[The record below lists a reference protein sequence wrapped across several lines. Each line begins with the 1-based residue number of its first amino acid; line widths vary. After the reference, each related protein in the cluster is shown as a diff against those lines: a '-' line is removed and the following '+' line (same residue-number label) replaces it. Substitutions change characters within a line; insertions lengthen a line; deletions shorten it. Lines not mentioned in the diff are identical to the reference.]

1 MKYSFK
7 MPILFPVLFS
17 GPFSSSGHCSIR
29 SQPRLPSL
37 GGLIMERRMTVT
49 EIIVIYWML
58 FIWHH
63 ATSLHGLSYSI
74 FTAGNVHYH
83 PHFLDEETEAGQG
96 EVTCQKY
103 PSNKLSVLKSACG
116 SVCPIPVFAFICSH
130 SWPLSQVLGLA
141 WLRGNCG
148 YGDLLCVW
156 CLVQIYILYHLLL
169 TITLQDKCHCP
180 YVQGKK
186 TRG

>member
-116 SVCPIPVFAFICSH
+116 SVCPIPVFAFISMF
-130 SWPLSQVLGLA
+130 SSLTSEPSLGAGMIEGKL
-141 WLRGNCG
+141 W
-148 YGDLLCVW
+148 VW
-156 CLVQIYILYHLLL
+156 GPALCLVPGPDIHIISFTPHHHSARQVSLPL
-169 TITLQDKCHCP
+169 C
-180 YVQGKK
+180 
-186 TRG
+186 TREEN